1 VVPELRPRTVG
12 EILDVA
18 VLLYR
23 ARFGP
28 LMKVTLA
35 VTLPVSL
42 LTMFVL
48 LSAVPDDEGAAFGFN
63 IMSPFFFSGSD
74 SAAMLGAIVVTFIL
88 STLSTAFVTA
98 AATRIV
104 GDVYV
109 GGNETLGTSVKAVA
123 RRLLPL
129 IGLTFLTTIAVAITC
144 IAGYVLS
151 VFWAVAVPA
160 LILEGTKV
168 FRSMG
173 RSFELTKAAFWLAFG
188 VYWLGQL
195 LVFAL
200 SLGLAG
206 LFTLLITTA
215 DSASADVIAQS
226 VGTAIATVVTTPF
239 LAAAV
244 VALYFDLRIRNEGFD
259 IQMMIAQL
267 DRMAVRA

>member
-1 VVPELRPRTVG
+1 MVPELRPRTVG

-23 ARFGP
+23 ARFAP

-48 LSAVPDDEGAAFGFN
+48 LSAVPDEGGAFGFN
-63 IMSPFFFSGSD
+63 VMSPFFFSSSD
-74 SAAMLGAIVVTFIL
+74 SAAMLGAVVVTFIL

-109 GGNETLGTSVKAVA
+109 GGNEPLGTSVRAVA
-123 RRLLPL
+123 KRLLPL
-129 IGLTFLTTIAVAITC
+129 IGLTLLTTIAVGLTC

-160 LILEGTKV
+160 LILEGTAV

-173 RSFELTKAAFWLAFG
+173 RSFALTKTAFGVSFG

-215 DSASADVIAQS
+215 DSTSADVIAQS
-226 VGTAIATVVTTPF
+226 VGTAVATVVTTPF

-244 VALYFDLRIRNEGFD
+244 VALYFDLRIRGEGFD
-259 IQMMIAQL
+259 VQMMIAQL
-267 DRMAVRA
+267 DRTAVRA